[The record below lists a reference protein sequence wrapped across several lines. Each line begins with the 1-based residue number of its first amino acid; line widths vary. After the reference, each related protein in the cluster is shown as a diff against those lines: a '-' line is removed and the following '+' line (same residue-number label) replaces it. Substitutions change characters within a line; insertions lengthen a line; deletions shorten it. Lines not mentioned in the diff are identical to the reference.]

1 MQLLHFYKFSPQ
13 QGIAITPIDIG
24 ENQLHS
30 ISCTEQSEGNISSLT
45 GSGIQDCDCAGCGI
59 EDLLEVV

>member
-1 MQLLHFYKFSPQ
+1 MVILFCAYFILFV
-13 QGIAITPIDIG
+13 
-24 ENQLHS
+24 
-30 ISCTEQSEGNISSLT
+30 SCTEQSEGNISSLT